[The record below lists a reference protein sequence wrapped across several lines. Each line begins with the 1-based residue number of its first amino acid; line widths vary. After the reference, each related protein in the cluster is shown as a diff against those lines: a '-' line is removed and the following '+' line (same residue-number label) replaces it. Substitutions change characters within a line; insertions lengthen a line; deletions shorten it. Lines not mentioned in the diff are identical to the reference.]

1 MKIIDVRI
9 MIKKCSV
16 TRLNKIKHQGGK
28 VGLDQEEGKL
38 MAPDQRE
45 MGKEKC

>member
-1 MKIIDVRI
+1 MDMRK

-38 MAPDQRE
+38 MVPDQRE
-45 MGKEKC
+45 GGRDKC